1 MKEEA
6 RRLLDFAF
14 FLEPCKDPFCY
25 SWHTAERGVF
35 HLYGKY
41 ARYCYG
47 GQEVSKRDEMLGR
60 IRQALGRLPESRA
73 TVPSSGAGLPEL
85 GDVLPPIQPA
95 ELVAKFE
102 EELEKVAGC
111 AHRAATLQE
120 LEETL
125 RRLLAASAGD
135 TVVVS
140 RNPLLAQLGLEQRL
154 RAWGKN
160 VAVWPGEGG
169 REGTPEEAQRFR
181 EHALSAGVGITGV
194 DFVLAESGTL
204 VLSSATEGAHLAS
217 LAPPVHVA
225 LYRRGQ
231 LLGSLEELL
240 ERLAVPRDPNEPIH
254 GRSVVFIT
262 GPSRTADIEQILIRG
277 VHGPREL
284 HAILVEES
292 CLA

>member
-1 MKEEA
+1 
-6 RRLLDFAF
+6 
-14 FLEPCKDPFCY
+14 
-25 SWHTAERGVF
+25 
-35 HLYGKY
+35 
-41 ARYCYG
+41 
-47 GQEVSKRDEMLGR
+47 VSKRDEMLGR
-60 IRQALGRLPESRA
+60 IRQALGRPPESRA
-73 TVPSSGAGLPEL
+73 AAPGPWADLPEL
-85 GDVLPPIQPA
+85 GDVLPPIQSA
-95 ELVAKFE
+95 ELVTKFE
-102 EELEKVAGC
+102 EELDKVAGC
-111 AHRAATLQE
+111 AHRVATRHE

-125 RRLLAASAGD
+125 RLVLAAAAGQS
-135 TVVVS
+135 VVVS
-140 RNPLLAQLGLEQRL
+140 RNPLLAKLGLEQRL
-154 RAWGKN
+154 RAWGKD
-160 VAVWPGEGG
+160 VAVWPGEDG
-169 REGTPEEAQRFR
+169 REATPEEAQTFR

-204 VLSSATEGAHLAS
+204 VLSSMTEGAHLAS

-240 ERLAVPRDPNEPIH
+240 ERLAVPRDANEPTH